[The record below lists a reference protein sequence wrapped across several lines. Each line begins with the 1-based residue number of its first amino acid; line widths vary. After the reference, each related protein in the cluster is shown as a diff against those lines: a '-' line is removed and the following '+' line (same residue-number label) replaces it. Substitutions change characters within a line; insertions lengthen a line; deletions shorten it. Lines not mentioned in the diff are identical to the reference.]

1 MAYVCKELQVIEGVQ
16 TCVLWAEQIGIND
29 TFGITTAQAAQIG
42 LASALVIVVAA
53 VFNKL
58 GQIGDKSHD

>member
-1 MAYVCKELQVIEGVQ
+1 MAYVCQQLQIIDGVQ
-16 TCVLWAEQIGIND
+16 TCVLWAEQIAFND
-29 TFGITTAQAAQIG
+29 MFGITTAQAAQIG

-58 GQIGDKSHD
+58 GQLGDKSHD

>member
-1 MAYVCKELQVIEGVQ
+1 MAYVCKELQVIDGMQ
-16 TCVLWAEQIGIND
+16 TCVLWVEQVALND
-29 TFGITTAQAAQIG
+29 MFGITTAQAAEIG
-42 LASALVIVVAA
+42 LAAALIIIVAA

>member
-16 TCVLWAEQIGIND
+16 TCVLWAEQIAIND
-29 TFGITTAQAAQIG
+29 MFGITTAQAAQIG